1 MKDTIGFHKKT
12 FNDLMLGANIA
23 EPDKPLIGFY
33 YPEKD
38 KDKFNDELNLCNP
51 YSQITCFCLYLYSME
66 FGSPTLYYEL
76 NRVCR
81 EMDETE
87 LETLGPF
94 AKALSF
100 ITLCCENM
108 RNDDDKILT
117 GK

>member
-1 MKDTIGFHKKT
+1 
-12 FNDLMLGANIA
+12 
-23 EPDKPLIGFY
+23 
-33 YPEKD
+33 
-38 KDKFNDELNLCNP
+38 
-51 YSQITCFCLYLYSME
+51 ME